1 MGVGVRGD
9 VSDRY
14 RQVHFCGA
22 IIPLPLDWHEGE
34 RGELRGGGG
43 ATYLVQ
49 IRTPPSLPITSSYSS
64 SSPAEYSVN
73 RSFLAASL
81 ASARDLCTLRTS
93 VSA

>member
-1 MGVGVRGD
+1 MGVGVRVRGD

-43 ATYLVQ
+43 GNLPSANTYAPIAPNNFLVLVQ
-49 IRTPPSLPITSSYSS
+49 FPGG
-64 SSPAEYSVN
+64 V
-73 RSFLAASL
+73 
-81 ASARDLCTLRTS
+81 LR
-93 VSA
+93 

>member
-1 MGVGVRGD
+1 MVVVGVRGD

-14 RQVHFCGA
+14 RQVHFRST
-22 IIPLPLDWHEGE
+22 IVLPLDWHKGE
-34 RGELRGGGG
+34 RRVRGGCGG
-43 ATYLVQ
+43 GNLVL

-64 SSPAEYSVN
+64 SSPTEYSVN

>member
-1 MGVGVRGD
+1 MVGVRGD

-14 RQVHFCGA
+14 RQVHFCGT
-22 IIPLPLDWHEGE
+22 IVLPLDWHKGE
-34 RGELRGGGG
+34 RMVRGGGG
-43 ATYLVQ
+43 GGGGNLVL

-64 SSPAEYSVN
+64 SSPTEYSVN